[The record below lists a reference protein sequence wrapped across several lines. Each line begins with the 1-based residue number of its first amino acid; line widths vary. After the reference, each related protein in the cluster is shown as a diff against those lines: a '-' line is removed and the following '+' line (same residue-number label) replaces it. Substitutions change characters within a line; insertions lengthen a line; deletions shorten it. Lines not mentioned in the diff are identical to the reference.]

1 MDWANGVYRGEPR
14 VEELHAKVV
23 RLRQEVAAAE
33 PVDTTAKMRVA
44 AATDALSRA
53 ETKAAEAEIAVS
65 EYIKS
70 QASAFKE
77 DARMAT
83 KVDAATAEVDQARH
97 RLQELNE
104 QPTAQNAWDGSA
116 NAKAL
121 GALTDRDLNEV
132 RKFSKPP
139 HVVRRALE
147 LVQAMLAVADGT
159 ESLPPSG
166 TGDVQW
172 AELQRMLARDDFIRQ
187 MLTLKPAA
195 LSARPHLL
203 TEIGE
208 RWPSLQ
214 EAVGTKAVPHD
225 RGGWR
230 AIAKAASSTRGGG
243 GDGGGGGM
251 RAAAPAAAAAKEN
264 AGMSDAQ
271 QVAAPPSSAKSSGGA
286 RGASTA
292 GRTGRF
298 AAAVAAAAA
307 ESDAA
312 AVSRGEK
319 QPAALGLSSLTIEAV
334 EYASRPCGAIFRHC
348 ANVAAAA
355 LALALERARA
365 QAVLEAAIQRL
376 AGVSGERAA
385 TQAYLQSC
393 VEEKHR
399 REEVVTAAQAAVA
412 AANDAR
418 LDAKVAASMAATALD
433 GLRKSLEEAER
444 LLSSAIE
451 AVERRRERD
460 AKWREG
466 QAERDEAAR
475 RAAQAEIE
483 RDLASRTARPPAAWL
498 HEHHIKEDLSAVAIE
513 FATVSASLPADAS
526 NSLAKIASELRS
538 SVTLR
543 LHIAGHVQPDE
554 DARLASQRAM
564 NVGGLLIALG
574 VLPLQLRAKGYGARA
589 PIGPGEKRRLGLKSL
604 RRVTLHALAEV
615 RTRTP
620 CEFGPGEL
628 APLESEAVR
637 EMVRAVAALMQLDE
651 HKEVRLS
658 VEGHSDDHGSAAE
671 NVRISLARA
680 NAVCRQLE
688 GLGVDQARLVP
699 HGFGAAFPIDDNGT
713 EDGRQHNRRVEF
725 LVIPTCFAAAVR
737 SDATAASTGG
747 RGMGEGLSSHLSNR
761 PGVAKV
767 LRLF

>member
-1 MDWANGVYRGEPR
+1 M
-14 VEELHAKVV
+14 
-23 RLRQEVAAAE
+23 
-33 PVDTTAKMRVA
+33 
-44 AATDALSRA
+44 
-53 ETKAAEAEIAVS
+53 S
-65 EYIKS
+65 E
-70 QASAFKE
+70 
-77 DARMAT
+77 
-83 KVDAATAEVDQARH
+83 
-97 RLQELNE
+97 
-104 QPTAQNAWDGSA
+104 
-116 NAKAL
+116 
-121 GALTDRDLNEV
+121 
-132 RKFSKPP
+132 
-139 HVVRRALE
+139 
-147 LVQAMLAVADGT
+147 
-159 ESLPPSG
+159 
-166 TGDVQW
+166 
-172 AELQRMLARDDFIRQ
+172 
-187 MLTLKPAA
+187 
-195 LSARPHLL
+195 
-203 TEIGE
+203 
-208 RWPSLQ
+208 
-214 EAVGTKAVPHD
+214 
-225 RGGWR
+225 
-230 AIAKAASSTRGGG
+230 
-243 GDGGGGGM
+243 
-251 RAAAPAAAAAKEN
+251 
-264 AGMSDAQ
+264 AQ

-385 TQAYLQSC
+385 THAYLQSC

-444 LLSSAIE
+444 LLPSAIE

-475 RAAQAEIE
+475 RTAQAEIE

-688 GLGVDQARLVP
+688 GLGVDQVRLVP

>member
-1 MDWANGVYRGEPR
+1 
-14 VEELHAKVV
+14 
-23 RLRQEVAAAE
+23 
-33 PVDTTAKMRVA
+33 MRVA

-53 ETKAAEAEIAVS
+53 ETKAAEAENAVS

-214 EAVGTKAVPHD
+214 EA
-225 RGGWR
+225 
-230 AIAKAASSTRGGG
+230 
-243 GDGGGGGM
+243 
-251 RAAAPAAAAAKEN
+251 
-264 AGMSDAQ
+264 
-271 QVAAPPSSAKSSGGA
+271 
-286 RGASTA
+286 
-292 GRTGRF
+292 
-298 AAAVAAAAA
+298 
-307 ESDAA
+307 
-312 AVSRGEK
+312 
-319 QPAALGLSSLTIEAV
+319 
-334 EYASRPCGAIFRHC
+334 
-348 ANVAAAA
+348 
-355 LALALERARA
+355 
-365 QAVLEAAIQRL
+365 
-376 AGVSGERAA
+376 
-385 TQAYLQSC
+385 
-393 VEEKHR
+393 
-399 REEVVTAAQAAVA
+399 AAVA

>member
-1 MDWANGVYRGEPR
+1 
-14 VEELHAKVV
+14 
-23 RLRQEVAAAE
+23 
-33 PVDTTAKMRVA
+33 
-44 AATDALSRA
+44 
-53 ETKAAEAEIAVS
+53 
-65 EYIKS
+65 
-70 QASAFKE
+70 
-77 DARMAT
+77 
-83 KVDAATAEVDQARH
+83 
-97 RLQELNE
+97 
-104 QPTAQNAWDGSA
+104 
-116 NAKAL
+116 
-121 GALTDRDLNEV
+121 
-132 RKFSKPP
+132 
-139 HVVRRALE
+139 
-147 LVQAMLAVADGT
+147 
-159 ESLPPSG
+159 
-166 TGDVQW
+166 
-172 AELQRMLARDDFIRQ
+172 
-187 MLTLKPAA
+187 
-195 LSARPHLL
+195 
-203 TEIGE
+203 
-208 RWPSLQ
+208 
-214 EAVGTKAVPHD
+214 
-225 RGGWR
+225 
-230 AIAKAASSTRGGG
+230 
-243 GDGGGGGM
+243 
-251 RAAAPAAAAAKEN
+251 
-264 AGMSDAQ
+264 
-271 QVAAPPSSAKSSGGA
+271 
-286 RGASTA
+286 
-292 GRTGRF
+292 
-298 AAAVAAAAA
+298 
-307 ESDAA
+307 
-312 AVSRGEK
+312 
-319 QPAALGLSSLTIEAV
+319 
-334 EYASRPCGAIFRHC
+334 
-348 ANVAAAA
+348 
-355 LALALERARA
+355 
-365 QAVLEAAIQRL
+365 
-376 AGVSGERAA
+376 
-385 TQAYLQSC
+385 
-393 VEEKHR
+393 
-399 REEVVTAAQAAVA
+399 
-412 AANDAR
+412 
-418 LDAKVAASMAATALD
+418 
-433 GLRKSLEEAER
+433 

-513 FATVSASLPADAS
+513 FATGSASLPADAS

-620 CEFGPGEL
+620 CEFGAGEL

>member
-53 ETKAAEAEIAVS
+53 ETKAAEAENAVS

-97 RLQELNE
+97 RLQELE

-132 RKFSKPP
+132 RKFGKPP

-243 GDGGGGGM
+243 GDGRGGGM

-264 AGMSDAQ
+264 TGMSDAQ